1 MDFMDPKIL
10 HISRIWLPLTH
21 TWLFNL
27 ISQSQMQ
34 MPNVSVVCELRE
46 NIEYFSIKNLY
57 SFDNQNALLRRIDQK
72 IRKIGFRKHL
82 HFYVK
87 TGRAL
92 KADIIHSHFGN
103 EGWKDMGV
111 PHKVKAKHVV
121 TFYGRD
127 VNCLP
132 SSNPKW
138 VDRYSQLFKKTDIVL
153 CEGPFMAASLIKLG
167 CPAEKVVIQ
176 RIGINLSEFPFIPRK
191 FDIDKPIRI
200 LIAASFRE
208 KKGIPYAISAVGMAS
223 QHYNVELTI
232 IGDAP
237 DSDVEKKKIMQV
249 LQVNSLFKKTK
260 LLGYLSHDA
269 MIKESYNHH
278 VFIQSSI
285 TASDGDTEGGAP
297 VSIIEMMATGMPVI
311 SSYHCDIP
319 DIIPAEFHHCLLA
332 PERDAE
338 ALFNCIKFLV
348 EHHGD
353 VGNIVFKLREHVE
366 SRHNVV
372 LQASRLKAIY
382 QELL

>member
-1 MDFMDPKIL
+1 MDPKIL
-10 HISRIWLPLTH
+10 HISRNWLPLTH
-21 TWLFNL
+21 TWLFSL
-27 ISQSQMQ
+27 ISQSQRQ
-34 MPNVSVVCELRE
+34 MSNVSVVCDTRVNME
-46 NIEYFSIKNLY
+46 NFPIKNLY
-57 SFDNQNALLRRIDQK
+57 SFEDQNIIIRRIDQK
-72 IRKIGFRKHL
+72 IRKTGLRKHL

-87 TGRAL
+87 TGRDL
-92 KADIIHSHFGN
+92 EADIIHSHFGN
-103 EGWKDMGV
+103 EGWKDMCI
-111 PHKVKAKHVV
+111 PYKINAKHVV

-138 VDRYSQLFKKTDIVL
+138 FKRYSRLFNKADLFL

-191 FDIDKPIRI
+191 LDIDKPIKI

-208 KKGIPYAISAVGMAS
+208 KKGIPYAISAVGIAS
-223 QHYNVELTI
+223 QFYNIELTI

-237 DSDVEKKKIMQV
+237 DSDMEKKKI
-249 LQVNSLFKKTK
+249 LQALQNNNLLQKTK

-269 MIKESYNHH
+269 MINESYNHH
-278 VFIQSSI
+278 LFIQPSI

-311 SSYHCDIP
+311 STYHCDIP
-319 DIIPAEFHHCLLA
+319 DIMPAEFHHYLLA

-338 ALFNCIKFLV
+338 ALFNCIKFLL
-348 EHHGD
+348 EHHSDIGY
-353 VGNIVFKLREHVE
+353 IQSKSREYVE
-366 SRHNVV
+366 RRHNVV
-372 LQASRLKAIY
+372 SQVAMLKAIY
-382 QELL
+382 QGLL